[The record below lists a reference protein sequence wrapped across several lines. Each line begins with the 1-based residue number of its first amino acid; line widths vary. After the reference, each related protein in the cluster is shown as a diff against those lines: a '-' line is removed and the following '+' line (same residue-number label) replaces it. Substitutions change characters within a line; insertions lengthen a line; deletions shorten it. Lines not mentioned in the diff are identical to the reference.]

1 MRLPTRKS
9 EKERLENEVSDPYL
23 TTRRIEQLKRELARL
38 KNERPAAIEEV
49 RRTAEMGDFSE
60 NAAYQDAKAR
70 LRQLNNRIL
79 RIEET
84 LNRAI
89 PIIVNGKR
97 EQVRLGSV
105 VTVEHDDK
113 LQTFE
118 IVGADEANPA
128 NGRISHKSPLG
139 SRLLGNKY
147 GDEVTLDVQNQK
159 VTYRI
164 LKIQ

>member
-105 VTVEHDDK
+105 VTVEHDGK
-113 LQTFE
+113 LQKFE

-147 GDEVTLDVQNQK
+147 GAELTLYVQNQK